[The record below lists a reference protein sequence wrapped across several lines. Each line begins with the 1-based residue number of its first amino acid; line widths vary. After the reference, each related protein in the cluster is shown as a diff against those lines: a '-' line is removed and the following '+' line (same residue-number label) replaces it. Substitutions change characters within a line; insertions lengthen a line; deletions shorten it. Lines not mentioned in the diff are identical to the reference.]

1 MLNLVK
7 ANKQFKGAYKSY
19 KWSDYYTL
27 DDLYKNASI
36 YKHNAYRYCRDLYY
50 KYNGYDFKI
59 IGGNSMTFS
68 VGFKFIENGIEYFAY
83 ITKDYNRKIAID
95 GLDA

>member
-7 ANKQFKGAYKSY
+7 ANKQFKGVYKSY
-19 KWSDYYTL
+19 KWSNMYDLY
-27 DDLYKNASI
+27 DLYKNPSI
-36 YKHNAYRYCRDLYY
+36 YKNRAYNYCLDLYT
-50 KYNGYDFKI
+50 KLNGYDFKI
-59 IGGNSMTFS
+59 IGGNCSTFS
-68 VGFKFIENGIEYFAY
+68 VGFKFMENDIEYFAY

>member
-1 MLNLVK
+1 MLKLVK
-7 ANKQFKGAYKSY
+7 ANKQFKGVYASY
-19 KWSDYYTL
+19 NRSNYYRL
-27 DDLYKNASI
+27 DDLYKNASH
-36 YKHNAYRYCRDLYY
+36 YKENAYFYCRDLYF
-50 KYNGYDFKI
+50 KLNGYDFKI

-68 VGFKFIENGIEYFAY
+68 VGFKFVENGIEYFAY